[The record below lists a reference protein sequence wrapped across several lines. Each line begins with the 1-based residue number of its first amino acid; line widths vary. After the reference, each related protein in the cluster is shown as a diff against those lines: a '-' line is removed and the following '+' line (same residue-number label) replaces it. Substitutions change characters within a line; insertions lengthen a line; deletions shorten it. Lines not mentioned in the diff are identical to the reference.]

1 MTENQEQVL
10 ASLPVFPSG
19 GGEGWRNLCV
29 GGLVRYPLTFSQRD
43 LERLPKA
50 KLTQDFQCEE
60 GWVVPDQ
67 RWEGPRV
74 ADLLELAKPLPGAK
88 YVAFSAGE
96 FTVGL
101 SLEEI
106 AQGGAVLAQKLN
118 GQALT
123 GEHGGPCRLVVPGK
137 TCYYSV
143 KWVDRLQVLA
153 EQPEETGK
161 EIALGR
167 IRWDVGSGGR
177 LRLPQQ

>member
-118 GQALT
+118 VSTVAPAGLWFRGRPAITVSSGWT
-123 GEHGGPCRLVVPGK
+123 GCKCWRSNRKRLAK
-137 TCYYSV
+137 
-143 KWVDRLQVLA
+143 R
-153 EQPEETGK
+153 
-161 EIALGR
+161 
-167 IRWDVGSGGR
+167 
-177 LRLPQQ
+177 